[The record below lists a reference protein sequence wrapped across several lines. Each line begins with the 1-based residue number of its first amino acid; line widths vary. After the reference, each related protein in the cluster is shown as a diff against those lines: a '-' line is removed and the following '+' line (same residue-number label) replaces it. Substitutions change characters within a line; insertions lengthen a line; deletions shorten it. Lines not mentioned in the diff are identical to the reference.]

1 MLLSKLF
8 ILLGKNSL
16 NFILKLADFLLVR
29 NCRLIHLLLYICS
42 EGLAPLGPGG
52 QLFLALHLSS
62 ELPPC
67 VLKLL
72 LFHLALFSLEYVLMY
87 KTSRMKQKQKGEYKS
102 LL

>member
-8 ILLGKNSL
+8 ILLGKKL
-16 NFILKLADFLLVR
+16 RELADFLLVR
-29 NCRLIHLLLYICS
+29 NCRLIHLLLHICS

-52 QLFLALHLSS
+52 QLFLVLHPSS

-72 LFHLALFSLEYVLMY
+72 LFHLTLFSLEYFLMY
-87 KTSRMKQKQKGEYKS
+87 KTSRMKQKHKGEYKS